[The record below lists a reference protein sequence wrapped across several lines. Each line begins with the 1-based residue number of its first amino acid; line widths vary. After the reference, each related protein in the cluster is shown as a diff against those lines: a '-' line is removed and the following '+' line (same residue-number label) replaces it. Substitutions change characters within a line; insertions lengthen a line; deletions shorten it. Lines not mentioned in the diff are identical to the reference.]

1 MLETGLVFLTGK
13 LPVLFLVQF
22 FSPMLMT
29 MPSSKLM
36 RPRGSQEL
44 NGVERS
50 CTELPGLEVIFPTG
64 FCPRRYLE
72 NKKIKNKKNIYF
84 SLKFGE
90 NIVFC

>member
-29 MPSSKLM
+29 MPSSKSM

-44 NGVERS
+44 NGVARS
-50 CTELPGLEVIFPTG
+50 CQDWKLYFLRG
-64 FCPRRYLE
+64 FARE
-72 NKKIKNKKNIYF
+72 GIWKKNQKQKKIFEIW
-84 SLKFGE
+84 
-90 NIVFC
+90 